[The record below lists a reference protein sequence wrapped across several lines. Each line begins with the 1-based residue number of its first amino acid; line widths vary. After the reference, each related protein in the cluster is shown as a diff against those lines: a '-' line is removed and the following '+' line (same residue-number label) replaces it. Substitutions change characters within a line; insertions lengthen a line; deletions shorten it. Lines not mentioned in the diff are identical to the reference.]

1 MFKINDTVQV
11 LPGSIYLNTN
21 KEIPDSILNIK
32 LYVREVKE
40 NSCVIARAKT
50 GAILGEISNENLK
63 VIDGNIAAIEPYLVR
78 IPADNIPLYNSANK
92 NSGIIKRL
100 NRFSLITIVDEK
112 NNFGK
117 IKVGAGWIDLSKVE
131 RI

>member
-78 IPADNIPLYNSANK
+78 IPADNIPLYNSVNK

>member
-21 KEIPDSILNIK
+21 KEIPDSILNTK

-40 NSCVIARAKT
+40 NSCIIARAKT
-50 GAILGEISNENLK
+50 GAILGEIANANLK
-63 VIDGNIAAIEPYLVR
+63 LIDGNIVAIEPYLVR
-78 IPADNIPLYNSANK
+78 IPTDNIPLYNSANK

-100 NRFSLITIVDEK
+100 NRFSLITIVDER
-112 NNFGK
+112 NDFGK

-131 RI
+131 KI

>member
-78 IPADNIPLYNSANK
+78 IPTDNIPLYNSANQ

>member
-78 IPADNIPLYNSANK
+78 IPTDNIPLYNSANK

>member
-78 IPADNIPLYNSANK
+78 IPTDNIPLYNSANK

-117 IKVGAGWIDLSKVE
+117 IKIGAGWIDLSKVE

>member
-11 LPGSIYLNTN
+11 LPGSIYLNNN
-21 KEIPDSILNIK
+21 KEVPESILTIK

-50 GAILGEISNENLK
+50 GAILGEVAMDNLK
-63 VIDGNIAAIEPYLVR
+63 LVNGNIATIDPYIVL

-100 NRFSLITIVDEK
+100 NRFSLLTIVDEK
-112 NNFGK
+112 NGFGK
-117 IKVGAGWIDLSKVE
+117 IKIGAGWVELAKVE
-131 RI
+131 K

>member
-21 KEIPDSILNIK
+21 KEIPDSILNIR

-78 IPADNIPLYNSANK
+78 IPADNVPLYNSANK

-117 IKVGAGWIDLSKVE
+117 IKVGAGWIDLSKVDK
-131 RI
+131 I